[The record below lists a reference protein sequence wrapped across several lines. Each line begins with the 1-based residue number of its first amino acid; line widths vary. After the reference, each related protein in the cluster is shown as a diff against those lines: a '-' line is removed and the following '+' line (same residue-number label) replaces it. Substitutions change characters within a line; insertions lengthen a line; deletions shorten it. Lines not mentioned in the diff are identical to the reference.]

1 MKYTFSLFFLLTL
14 SLSVF
19 SQGRIVMN
27 DDGYLVIKNSAFV
40 VIDNNNANAL
50 SETGTGGRIISE
62 NETNVVRW
70 NISDAM
76 GLYTLPFYDDVH
88 GTEIPVSMNIT
99 TAGSAG
105 ASNHVDFSTYGGP
118 NYDNLFYMPSDVL
131 NMASAVAGTVNNSS
145 KVVDRFWMLDVN
157 HTTKPDVTLSLS
169 YSDIEWNAPGNIITE
184 GNLAAQRWNS
194 DLNDWDPLGLPPTGI
209 CNTATNVVSGIS
221 FTGSEFYKSWT
232 LVDNTTP
239 LPIELI
245 SNETQC
251 SNNHLVFKW
260 STATE
265 TNNDYFTIEK
275 SLDGV
280 NFVTA
285 GTVDGAGNSTSI
297 KNYSFTDFNSYAGSS
312 YYRLSQTD
320 YNGERKTFPVVSA
333 KDCSS
338 YAVEVNAYNNQNGSI
353 VIVLDAAAVNNY
365 SAVLYDA
372 QGNRVKAQ
380 DFESVKGNNNF
391 KLDVSN
397 CQLGVYF
404 LQINNGGEQV
414 SKKIFIN

>member
-1 MKYTFSLFFLLTL
+1 MQKKFTYLFIFLPFLG
-14 SLSVF
+14 F
-19 SQGRIVMN
+19 SQAKLVMN
-27 DDGYLVIKNSAFV
+27 NDPYIVITNGAYVVLDNSAS
-40 VIDNNNANAL
+40 NAL
-50 SETGTGGRIISE
+50 IQLGTGGRIISE
-62 NETNVVRW
+62 AETNRLRW
-70 NISDAM
+70 NVSNSTGTYVVPFCDN
-76 GLYTLPFYDDVH
+76 TLE
-88 GTEIPVSMNIT
+88 EIPVTVNIA
-99 TAGSAG
+99 TAGTAG
-105 ASNHVDFSTYGGP
+105 ASNHIDFSTYDGGS
-118 NYDNLFYMPSDVL
+118 DNATYMPSGVS
-131 NMASAVAGTVNNSS
+131 NMGNMTLPVANNSLQ
-145 KVVDRFWMLDVN
+145 VTDRFWILDAN
-157 HTTKPDVTLSLS
+157 HLTKPDVVLTFT
-169 YSDIEWNAPGNIITE
+169 YIDNENNAPNTLTE
-184 GNLAAQRWNS
+184 ANLAAQRWNS
-194 DLNDWDPLGLPPTGI
+194 DLGDWDYFDFYPAGI
-209 CNTATNVVSGIS
+209 ANTATNEVSSVVVPSGD
-221 FTGSEFYKSWT
+221 FYKSWT

-251 SNNHLVFKW
+251 SNNHLVFNW

-320 YNGERKTFPVVSA
+320 YNGERKTFPLVSA
-333 KDCSS
+333 KDCNSS
-338 YAVEVNAYNNQNGSI
+338 YSSEVNAYNNQNGSI
-353 VIVLDAAAVNNY
+353 VIVLNTDAAQHY

-372 QGNRVKAQ
+372 QGNKVKAQ

-391 KLDVSN
+391 KLDVTN

-414 SKKIFIN
+414 SKKIFID

>member
-1 MKYTFSLFFLLTL
+1 M
-14 SLSVF
+14 
-19 SQGRIVMN
+19 
-27 DDGYLVIKNSAFV
+27 
-40 VIDNNNANAL
+40 
-50 SETGTGGRIISE
+50 
-62 NETNVVRW
+62 
-70 NISDAM
+70 
-76 GLYTLPFYDDVH
+76 
-88 GTEIPVSMNIT
+88 
-99 TAGSAG
+99 
-105 ASNHVDFSTYGGP
+105 
-118 NYDNLFYMPSDVL
+118 
-131 NMASAVAGTVNNSS
+131 
-145 KVVDRFWMLDVN
+145 
-157 HTTKPDVTLSLS
+157 
-169 YSDIEWNAPGNIITE
+169 
-184 GNLAAQRWNS
+184 
-194 DLNDWDPLGLPPTGI
+194 
-209 CNTATNVVSGIS
+209 
-221 FTGSEFYKSWT
+221 
-232 LVDNTTP
+232 
-239 LPIELI
+239 
-245 SNETQC
+245 
-251 SNNHLVFKW
+251 
-260 STATE
+260 
-265 TNNDYFTIEK
+265 
-275 SLDGV
+275 

-338 YAVEVNAYNNQNGSI
+338 HAVEVNAYNNQNGSI

-404 LQINNGGEQV
+404 LQINHGGEQV